1 MSMELVLITG
11 MSGSGKS
18 VALHALEDA
27 GFYCVDNLP
36 PELLLPFI
44 DLEQDMGVKQV
55 AIAMD
60 IRSASSLPL
69 VPQLLVELGKRQLS
83 IKSLFLDATTDTLVR
98 RFSETRRKHPLSNS
112 LNSLNGLDAVNAAD
126 EPSPQH
132 VLVEAIELE
141 RESLAD
147 LREGAHVIDTSIIRP
162 AQLQAYVKALISAPR
177 STLTLV
183 FESFAFKRG
192 IPINADY
199 VFDVR
204 MLPNPHY
211 EAELKA
217 LTGRDAPVISFLQ
230 QLPEV
235 AQMQNDITQFI
246 SKWLTAL
253 ARDHRSYVTI
263 AIGCTGGQH
272 RSVYLVEQL
281 AAAFA
286 TQGMDPNNNQVSP
299 WITLKRHR
307 ELGS

>member
-1 MSMELVLITG
+1 MTLELVLITG

-44 DLEQDMGVKQV
+44 DLEEQRGIKRV

-60 IRSASSLPL
+60 IRSASSLPM
-69 VPQLLVELGKRQLS
+69 VPNLLSALKNREINL
-83 IKSLFLDATTDTLVR
+83 KSLFLDATTDTLVR
-98 RFSETRRKHPLSNS
+98 RFSETRRKHPLSSQATTQTAAEESIS
-112 LNSLNGLDAVNAAD
+112 LENQPSL
-126 EPSPQH
+126 QH
-132 VLVEAIELE
+132 ILVEAIELE
-141 RESLAD
+141 RDMLAD
-147 LREGAHVIDTSIIRP
+147 LREGAHIIDTSIIRP
-162 AQLQAYVKALISAPR
+162 AQLLAYVKDMISAPA
-177 STLTLV
+177 SGMTLV

-192 IPINADY
+192 IPMDADY

-211 EAELKA
+211 EAALRN
-217 LTGRDAPVISFLQ
+217 LTGRDAPVANFLQ
-230 QLPEV
+230 NLPEV
-235 AQMQNDITQFI
+235 LDMQSDITQFV

-253 ARDHRSYVTI
+253 SRDHRSYVTI

-281 AAAFA
+281 AAAF
-286 TQGMDPNNNQVSP
+286 TGVNTGKFV
-299 WITLKRHR
+299 TLKRHR
-307 ELGS
+307 ELQN